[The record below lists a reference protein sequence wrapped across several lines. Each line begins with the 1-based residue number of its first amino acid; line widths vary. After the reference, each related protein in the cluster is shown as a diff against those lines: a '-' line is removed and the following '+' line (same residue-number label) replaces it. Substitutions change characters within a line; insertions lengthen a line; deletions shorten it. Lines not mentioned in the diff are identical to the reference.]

1 MQPTGSQTGLKIISI
16 LDIIG
21 GILVALS
28 AVLLFVGG
36 AAIGSDPSIAASAT
50 AETGME
56 ASTVVGVATGLGIM
70 LIVSAAITFITGI
83 LGLRA
88 AKDNQKIKPVWI
100 ISIIALVFAVISF
113 IMSVVGGGNG
123 ANIGSLLGSLVMPA
137 ITFWLA
143 NNVKKEAGL

>member
-50 AETGME
+50 AETGLE

-70 LIVSAAITFITGI
+70 LIVSAAIIFITGI